1 MKHVRATNASST
13 LNIRI
18 QELGRIAF
26 QGEEFD
32 VSESRFKTLS
42 GNNMYHAV
50 FVVLAEQPVDIEEEV
65 KPKRTRK
72 KTENA

>member
-50 FVVLAEQPVDIEEEV
+50 FAVLAEAEHKVEEEV
-65 KPKRTRK
+65 KPKRSRK
-72 KTENA
+72 KTDE

>member
-1 MKHVRATNASST
+1 MRHVKATDASST
-13 LNIRI
+13 LNVRI

-50 FVVLAEQPVDIEEEV
+50 FVVLAEQKVEEEV
-65 KPKRTRK
+65 KPKKSRK
-72 KTENA
+72 KINE

>member
-1 MKHVRATNASST
+1 MRHVKATDASAA
-13 LNIRI
+13 LNVRI

-50 FVVLAEQPVDIEEEV
+50 FVVLAEQKVEEEV
-65 KPKRTRK
+65 KTKRSRK
-72 KTENA
+72 KTDE

>member
-1 MKHVRATNASST
+1 MRHVKATDASAT
-13 LNIRI
+13 LNVRI

-50 FVVLAEQPVDIEEEV
+50 FVVLAEQKVEEEV
-65 KPKRTRK
+65 KTKRSRK
-72 KTENA
+72 KTDE

>member
-1 MKHVRATNASST
+1 MRHVKATDASST
-13 LNIRI
+13 LNVRI

-50 FVVLAEQPVDIEEEV
+50 FVVLAEQKIEEEV
-65 KPKRTRK
+65 KPKRSRK
-72 KTENA
+72 KTDE

>member
-1 MKHVRATNASST
+1 MRHVKATDASAT
-13 LNIRI
+13 LNVRI

-50 FVVLAEQPVDIEEEV
+50 FVVLAEQKVEEEV
-65 KPKRTRK
+65 KPKRSRK
-72 KTENA
+72 NINE

>member
-1 MKHVRATNASST
+1 MRHVKATDASST
-13 LNIRI
+13 LNVRI
-18 QELGRIAF
+18 QELGRISF

-50 FVVLAEQPVDIEEEV
+50 FVVLAEQKIEEEV
-65 KPKRTRK
+65 KPKRSRK
-72 KTENA
+72 KTDE

>member
-1 MKHVRATNASST
+1 MKHVRATNVSAIT
-13 LNIRI
+13 GIKI
-18 QELGRIAF
+18 KELGRVASP
-26 QGEEFD
+26 GEEFD
-32 VSESRFKTLS
+32 VIDSRFKTLS
-42 GNNMYHAV
+42 GNNMYHKV

>member
-1 MKHVRATNASST
+1 MRHVKATDASAT
-13 LNIRI
+13 LNVRI

-50 FVVLAEQPVDIEEEV
+50 FVVLAEQKVEEEV
-65 KPKRTRK
+65 KPKKSRK
-72 KTENA
+72 KTNE

>member
-1 MKHVRATNASST
+1 MRHVKATDASAT
-13 LNIRI
+13 LNVRI

-50 FVVLAEQPVDIEEEV
+50 FVVLAEQKVEEEV
-65 KPKRTRK
+65 KPKKSRK
-72 KTENA
+72 KTDE

>member
-13 LNIRI
+13 LNVRI

-50 FVVLAEQPVDIEEEV
+50 FVVLAEQKIEEEV
-65 KPKRTRK
+65 KPKRSRK
-72 KTENA
+72 KTNE

>member
-1 MKHVRATNASST
+1 MRHVKATDASAT
-13 LNIRI
+13 LNVRI

-26 QGEEFD
+26 QCEEFD

-50 FVVLAEQPVDIEEEV
+50 FVVLAEQKVEEEV
-65 KPKRTRK
+65 KPKRSRK
-72 KTENA
+72 KTDE

>member
-1 MKHVRATNASST
+1 MKHVKATDASAT
-13 LNIRI
+13 LNVRI

-50 FVVLAEQPVDIEEEV
+50 FVVLAEQKIEEEV
-65 KPKRTRK
+65 KPKRSRK
-72 KTENA
+72 KTNE

>member
-1 MKHVRATNASST
+1 MRHVKATDASAT
-13 LNIRI
+13 LNVRI

-50 FVVLAEQPVDIEEEV
+50 FVVLAEQKVEEEV
-65 KPKRTRK
+65 KPKRSRK
-72 KTENA
+72 KTDE

>member
-1 MKHVRATNASST
+1 MRHVKATDASST
-13 LNIRI
+13 LNVRI

-50 FVVLAEQPVDIEEEV
+50 FVVLAEQKVEEEV
-65 KPKRTRK
+65 KPKRSRK
-72 KTENA
+72 KTDE

>member
-1 MKHVRATNASST
+1 MRHVKATDASAT
-13 LNIRI
+13 LNVRI

-50 FVVLAEQPVDIEEEV
+50 FVVLAEQKVEEEV
-65 KPKRTRK
+65 KPKRSRK
-72 KTENA
+72 KIDE

>member
-1 MKHVRATNASST
+1 MRHVKATDASAT
-13 LNIRI
+13 LNVRI

-50 FVVLAEQPVDIEEEV
+50 FVVLVEQKVEEEV
-65 KPKRTRK
+65 KPKRSRK
-72 KTENA
+72 KTDE

>member
-1 MKHVRATNASST
+1 MKHVKATDASAT
-13 LNIRI
+13 LNVRI

-42 GNNMYHAV
+42 GNNMYHAI
-50 FVVLAEQPVDIEEEV
+50 FVVLAEQKVEEEV
-65 KPKRTRK
+65 KPKRSRK
-72 KTENA
+72 KTDE

>member
-1 MKHVRATNASST
+1 MRHVKATDASAT
-13 LNIRI
+13 LNVRI

-50 FVVLAEQPVDIEEEV
+50 FVVLAEQKVEEEA
-65 KPKRTRK
+65 KPKRSRK
-72 KTENA
+72 KTDE

>member
-1 MKHVRATNASST
+1 MRHVKATDASAT
-13 LNIRI
+13 LNVRI

-50 FVVLAEQPVDIEEEV
+50 FVVLAEQKIEEEV
-65 KPKRTRK
+65 KPKRSRK
-72 KTENA
+72 KTNE

>member
-1 MKHVRATNASST
+1 MKHVKATDASAT
-13 LNIRI
+13 LNVRI

-50 FVVLAEQPVDIEEEV
+50 FVVLAEQKVEEEV
-65 KPKRTRK
+65 KPKRSRK
-72 KTENA
+72 KIDE

>member
-13 LNIRI
+13 LNVRI

-50 FVVLAEQPVDIEEEV
+50 FVVLAEQKVEEEV
-65 KPKRTRK
+65 KPKRSRK
-72 KTENA
+72 KTNE

>member
-13 LNIRI
+13 LNVRI

-32 VSESRFKTLS
+32 VSESRFKKLS

-50 FVVLAEQPVDIEEEV
+50 FVVLAEQKVEEEV
-65 KPKRTRK
+65 KPKRSRK
-72 KTENA
+72 KTDE

>member
-1 MKHVRATNASST
+1 MKHVKATDASAT
-13 LNIRI
+13 LNVRI

-50 FVVLAEQPVDIEEEV
+50 FVVLAEQKVEEEV
-65 KPKRTRK
+65 KPKRSRK
-72 KTENA
+72 KTDE

>member
-1 MKHVRATNASST
+1 MRHVKATDASAT
-13 LNIRI
+13 LNVRI

-50 FVVLAEQPVDIEEEV
+50 FVVLAEQRVEEEV
-65 KPKRTRK
+65 KPKRSRK
-72 KTENA
+72 KTDE